1 MSSKVAQYLNEHL
14 LGEVTTNEHIRK
26 KYATDGSVLHM
37 VPDMVIYPR
46 TTSDIRKVAR
56 FSWQLAEKGHK
67 LSITVRGGGTD
78 QTGGAVG
85 SGVILDVRAHMNTI
99 FELDIKQRLVRV
111 QPGVTFKALND
122 ALRLQGFRIPSYPQ
136 SQAYS
141 TIGGAIANNAGGVLS
156 GKYGTTGEWIHQLE
170 VILSNG
176 EVLQTGR
183 VNKRDLAKKK
193 GLQTFEGELYR
204 NVDNLLADNTGLIE
218 KLAVDGRDNAGYNV
232 VDVRRRDGSMDLTP
246 LIVGSQGTLGIISEV
261 IMKVQPIPEQPLVGA
276 LAFPDHDAAR
286 DALDALRALDPSLLE
301 LVDGRVFEYAAEQ
314 GKTYPFYNEAL
325 EQGNVAAIVVVEY
338 DQPGDHAKKR
348 IVKKIEKLLE
358 NQKAYMAFERKPEAA
373 DELRTLLQV
382 SVLSLLPDK
391 PDHSVPHILEGAYVP
406 QERLEEFM
414 KAVEV
419 LESKNHVDLP
429 LSGHAGEHIYYAR
442 PQLDF
447 HKVGDRQKVFKLLAE
462 WSAAVFAH
470 GGSLIGMSSEGRLKA
485 AFAYKDLDN
494 DVKELYISIRD
505 LFDPLGFL
513 NTGVKQAVELKK
525 LAGDLRGDFDGS
537 DFVQYGISE

>member
-26 KYATDGSVLHM
+26 QYATDGSVLRI
-37 VPDMVIYPR
+37 VPDMIIYPR

-67 LSITVRGGGTD
+67 LPITVRGGGTD
-78 QTGGAVG
+78 QTGGAIG

-136 SQAYS
+136 SYAYS
-141 TIGGAIANNAGGVLS
+141 TIGGAIANNAGGTLS

-183 VNKRDLAKKK
+183 VSKRNLDKKK

-204 NVDNLLADNTGLIE
+204 NVDNLLTDNAELIE

-232 VDVRRRDGSMDLTP
+232 VDTRRRDGSVDLTP
-246 LIVGSQGTLGIISEV
+246 LVVGSQGTLGIISEV
-261 IMKVQPIPEQPLVGA
+261 IMKVQPIPEYPLVGA

-286 DALDALRALDPSLLE
+286 DALDVLRALDPSLLE
-301 LVDGRVFEYAAEQ
+301 LVDGRVFEYASEQ

-338 DQPGDHAKKR
+338 DQSGDHAKKR
-348 IVKKIEKLLE
+348 VVKKIEKLFE
-358 NQKAYMAFERKPEAA
+358 SQKSYMVFERKAETG
-373 DELRTLLQV
+373 DELRNLLQA
-382 SVLSLLPDK
+382 SVLSLVPDK
-391 PDHSVPHILEGAYVP
+391 PEHSVPQILEGAYIP
-406 QERLEEFM
+406 QERLEEFA

-419 LESKNHVDLP
+419 LEAKNHVDLP
-429 LSGHAGEHIYYAR
+429 LCGHAGEHIYYVR

-470 GGSLIGMSSEGRLKA
+470 GGSLIGMSGEGRLKA
-485 AFAYKDLDN
+485 AFAYKDLDA
-494 DVKELYISIRD
+494 DVKELYTSIRD

-525 LAGDLRGDFDGS
+525 LAGDLRSDFDGS
-537 DFVQYGISE
+537 DFVRYGISE